1 MDCAGPTIRLLRK
14 AVSLVS
20 GAGLEPVVFGGWAE
34 ELHGLRAPEPH
45 HDIDLLVVDPDR
57 ELLDGLL
64 RRTGEIREK
73 RFSHKRAF
81 LLEGVLV
88 ELLLAEESDGAH
100 VSCFWDAL
108 RWEWPP
114 LESVEIRGFP
124 VAPRE
129 AVTAYRSRYAEI
141 QAHRPPT

>member
-1 MDCAGPTIRLLRK
+1 LRE

-20 GAGLEPVVFGGWAE
+20 VAGLEPVVFGGWAE
-34 ELHGLRAPEPH
+34 ELHGLRAPGPH
-45 HDIDLLVVDPDR
+45 HDIDLLVLGPDR
-57 ELLDGLL
+57 QRLDGLL

-73 RFSHKRAF
+73 RLSHKRAF

-88 ELLLAEESDGAH
+88 ELFLAEESDGGH
-100 VSCFWDAL
+100 VSHFWNAV

-114 LESVEIRGFP
+114 LEPVDVRGLA

-129 AVTAYRSRYAEI
+129 AITAYRSRYAEI
-141 QAHRPPT
+141 QAHRPPS